1 MANAPSFVLSPPPLS
16 TWSATC
22 SIHSPFSH
30 SPTDLLAV
38 NATPT
43 NAARIPPRK
52 QEITAAARKRHV
64 WSEIQKEINE
74 IL

>member
-1 MANAPSFVLSPPPLS
+1 MPLPLS
-16 TWSATC
+16 FPPTPFDVVC
-22 SIHSPFSH
+22 HRFCPSPFSH

>member
-1 MANAPSFVLSPPPLS
+1 MPPPLS
-16 TWSATC
+16 FPPTPFDVVC
-22 SIHSPFSH
+22 HGSIHSPFSH

-38 NATPT
+38 NATPK